1 MTTIYQTIQ
10 NLRNAGLDQETIA
23 KVLATRTPIQ
33 KKIDAS
39 ERGEA
44 VIFENLTIGSEF
56 NRKSVCGAEFRNCT
70 YTEDIIGAGFYS
82 CDFSNCNFSNIFLS
96 GCTFGTSNSR
106 SRLNNCDFSKSELL
120 DCAITQSQKR
130 SCNVNGTHFWSS
142 Y

>member
-1 MTTIYQTIQ
+1 MTRIEKTIQ

-23 KVLATRTPIQ
+23 KVLATISPIQ

-56 NRKSVCGAEFRNCT
+56 NRQSVYSAEFRNCIF
-70 YTEDIIGAGFYS
+70 TEDIIGAGFYG

-96 GCTFGTSNSR
+96 SCSFNK
-106 SRLNNCDFSKSELL
+106 SRLNNCNFSKSHLI
-120 DCAITQSQKR
+120 DCEIGQLK
-130 SCNVNGTHFWSS
+130 
-142 Y
+142 